1 MKTCLGCG
9 LTLEDSRFS
18 KRGDG
23 NGLRSRCKSCRAA
36 VWKRNNKEFR
46 QSFPEQARAQD
57 SEYRRLNHD
66 KLLERGREAYWA
78 DPERFREKQRR
89 YYARHPELLRARSS
103 AYYRSH
109 KAQVNEY
116 MKKRYWE
123 IPYYN
128 ILGRLRANISQAL
141 RRGTRSL
148 STETL
153 IGCTIPEFLRHLESR
168 FFQAGAHPVT
178 GEAMTWDNRHLWQ
191 IDHIIPCASF
201 ANLAEDSF
209 EQRRCFHY
217 LNLQP
222 LWRSANQSKGASI
235 PGYKR
240 LRRAS

>member
-36 VWKRNNKEFR
+36 AWNRANKEFR
-46 QSFPEQARAQD
+46 QNFPDLVRSRD
-57 SEYRRLNHD
+57 NDYRRENRD
-66 KLLERGREAYWA
+66 KILARDREAYRA
-78 DPERFREKQRR
+78 NPERHRDRQRR
-89 YYARHPELLRARSS
+89 YRARHPEVIRARSS

-109 KAQVNEY
+109 KAEVNEY

-128 ILGRLRANISQAL
+128 ILGRLRASLSQAL

-148 STETL
+148 STEAL
-153 IGCTIPEFLRHLESR
+153 IGCSIPEFLRHLESR
-168 FFQAGAHPVT
+168 FSQGGAHPVT
-178 GEAMTWDNRHLWQ
+178 GEVMTWDNRHLWQ

-201 ANLAEDSF
+201 ANLAEDPF
-209 EQRRCFHY
+209 QQRRCFHY

-222 LWRSANQSKGASI
+222 LWRAANQSKGASI
-235 PGYKR
+235 PGYRR